1 VFDPPG
7 ESFNH
12 CAVCS
17 FELYGADYSRLACR
31 RCEDRMYRQ
40 LNEVLDL
47 WLRLPSATYRRI
59 GERAVGRAVAVHA
72 GIPGNG
78 TVIALTGPGDDTP
91 AGRLLAVEDDWRR
104 ARLLPAR
111 EVTGRPEA
119 TLRTA
124 VRFLRGH
131 LPWACGAHLNPPML
145 DDGTPL
151 LPDVAGLATALDRTV
166 RELEGAI
173 GQASSGEPRPRTILV
188 TCLAEY
194 DDGTPCGEPLRVG
207 ATDLCRTCPSC
218 KAKWTREAYMQ
229 IAKEIGYFGLE
240 QAA

>member
-1 VFDPPG
+1 MFDPPG

-12 CAVCS
+12 CAICDW
-17 FELYGADYSRLACR
+17 ELHGADYSRLACR

-47 WLRLPSATYRRI
+47 WLQLPSATYRRI

-78 TVIALTGPGDDTP
+78 NVIALTGPGDDTP
-91 AGRLLAVEDDWRR
+91 AGRLLAAEDDWRR
-104 ARLLPAR
+104 ARRLRAR
-111 EVTGRPEA
+111 EVTGRPDA

-124 VRFLRGH
+124 LRFLRDH
-131 LPWACGAHLNPPML
+131 LSWACGAHLNPPTF

-151 LPDVAGLATALDRTV
+151 LPDVAGLAIALDRTV
-166 RELEGAI
+166 RELQGAI
-173 GQASSGEPRPRTILV
+173 AHASSGEPRPRTVLV
-188 TCLAEY
+188 TCMATYE
-194 DDGTPCGEPLRVG
+194 DGTACGAPLRVG
-207 ATDLCRTCPSC
+207 ATDLRRTCPAC
-218 KAKWTREAYMQ
+218 KAPWTREAYMQ
-229 IAKEIGYFGLE
+229 IAESIGYFRLE